1 MHTLFE
7 DNPRR
12 KFFSSYSNVYLFFF
26 LIFKQT
32 RISSGFLTDIP
43 TSLHACSFRVHFE
56 IITGIKQPAW
66 HHHEI
71 PCRLP
76 AFVSPTQYV
85 LESLVCKETSGN
97 IIAKCQLGNTQ
108 WEFVVAY
115 YYVGLRSTYL
125 FGMAA

>member
-1 MHTLFE
+1 M
-7 DNPRR
+7 
-12 KFFSSYSNVYLFFF
+12 
-26 LIFKQT
+26 
-32 RISSGFLTDIP
+32 
-43 TSLHACSFRVHFE
+43 TS
-56 IITGIKQPAW
+56 TKQPAW

-71 PCRLP
+71 PCLLP
-76 AFVSPTQYV
+76 AFVSRTQYD

-97 IIAKCQLGNTQ
+97 IIAEYQLGNTQ